1 VLPPLLYC
9 FDHKLTIYAENM
21 LYLLDRY
28 LIMSTVQCQIAK
40 KFLMFAVGGNGYET
54 THCLQID
61 NASLE
66 VYGTSL
72 KFLGILN
79 RC

>member
-1 VLPPLLYC
+1 
-9 FDHKLTIYAENM
+9 M

-66 VYGTSL
+66 VYISEILRYSESL
-72 KFLGILN
+72 LTAIPIHRHGRHLL
-79 RC
+79 